1 MKKEEFDNIIKEN
14 IAKRIG
20 NNHFGYTVLETS
32 KTYNNYYNKQSFFK
46 FIEDMKSSHYHKA
59 FCAYCDGKGSEL
71 IEHMGRYG
79 KLPPKMASVASSSR
93 LCFLA
98 LKDGASAIN
107 GTGEVKFEYECKIEG
122 ITGIAPQL
130 DAYVQ
135 NENIFIEAKCH
146 EIFDTHHIIMKNK
159 YWNLIYGYHN
169 QFGFKQ
175 LQNNNEKEFN
185 IPLSVFGINK
195 TYSMFDIKQFLCH
208 LLGIAAHSKEQKTL
222 VYMFFKPIS
231 DHIEIQKEIDKVFS
245 DLKEEIES
253 IFNSYPIK
261 NFCKLNHIEL
271 CAIAEEAKIMESL
284 TKENMMIIYK
294 DE

>member
-1 MKKEEFDNIIKEN
+1 
-14 IAKRIG
+14 
-20 NNHFGYTVLETS
+20 
-32 KTYNNYYNKQSFFK
+32 
-46 FIEDMKSSHYHKA
+46 
-59 FCAYCDGKGSEL
+59 
-71 IEHMGRYG
+71 
-79 KLPPKMASVASSSR
+79 
-93 LCFLA
+93 
-98 LKDGASAIN
+98 
-107 GTGEVKFEYECKIEG
+107 
-122 ITGIAPQL
+122 
-130 DAYVQ
+130 
-135 NENIFIEAKCH
+135 
-146 EIFDTHHIIMKNK
+146 
-159 YWNLIYGYHN
+159 
-169 QFGFKQ
+169 
-175 LQNNNEKEFN
+175 
-185 IPLSVFGINK
+185 
-195 TYSMFDIKQFLCH
+195 MFDIKQFLCH